1 MSLMSSLYVGQSGLQ
16 TSQNA
21 LNSTAH
27 NMSNLDT
34 TGYTRQQVMQGDMHY
49 NTVSKNPA
57 AISYK
62 QIGQGVVYS
71 KVRQVR
77 DVFLDQAYR
86 RESGRSAY
94 YTTSYETMS
103 QVETILGEMHGATF
117 NTSMDNIQRA
127 IDELAKTPTDSVV
140 QGLVIQRAAAFL
152 ESAQGVY
159 QGLCDYQNNL
169 NVQIKTDV
177 EKMNEYGKQLFALNE
192 RIVRVEAGGR
202 ETANDLRDARN
213 QILDELGAMARIS
226 YKEDSFG
233 NVTVQLEG
241 HDFVSRNMVFE
252 MGVEQ
257 DNITGFYTP
266 FWKMD
271 ASFTVDGNGNK
282 HYNTEGAEVYN
293 LRQTISSASNTDIGS
308 TKAKLLARGT
318 KRANY
323 TDLLDENAY
332 DKDISQSIIMNMQ
345 AEFDQL
351 IHAVTTK
358 INGILA
364 KAADPKTGY
373 MCEKVMVNGEET
385 YQPIQLFQ
393 KKASDGYTYN
403 TNTEQWEYNEEF
415 DKSKFKG
422 GITDTENLYTTMNMI
437 VNPALLKEPTK
448 LGLLRP
454 DGKED
459 FATAAELAKAFQTE
473 ELNLNPNVKMKT
485 NYADYY
491 SDLVS
496 QVGNTGSVLYK
507 ICQTQS
513 DTVEATCYAR
523 EEVMGV
529 SSDEEMTN
537 MVKFQNAYNA
547 ASRYINVVNEMLA
560 HLLNSLAG

>member
-1 MSLMSSLYVGQSGLQ
+1 MSLMANLFVGQSGLQ

-21 LNSTAH
+21 LNTTAH

-34 TGYTRQQVMQGDMHY
+34 TGYTRQQVMQSDMYY
-49 NTVSKNPA
+49 NTIARDPA
-57 AISYK
+57 AISHK

-94 YTTSYETMS
+94 YTASYETMS

-117 NTSMDNIQRA
+117 NTSMENIQRA

-140 QGLVIQRAAAFL
+140 QGLVIQRASAFL

-159 QGLCDYQNNL
+159 QGLSDYQDNL
-169 NVQIKTDV
+169 NLQIEADV
-177 EKMNEYGKQLFALNE
+177 KKMNEYAKQLFTLNQ
-192 RIVRVEAGGR
+192 RIVKVEAGGR

-213 QILDELGAMARIS
+213 QILDELGAMGRIS
-226 YKEDSFG
+226 YKEDTFG

-241 HDFVSRNMVFE
+241 HDLVSRNMVFE
-252 MGVEQ
+252 IGLEQ

-271 ASFTVDGNGNK
+271 ARYTIDGNGIK
-282 HYNTEGAEVYN
+282 HYDTEGCEVFN
-293 LRQTISSASNTDIGS
+293 LRHTISSASNTDIGG
-308 TKAKLLARGT
+308 TKAKLLARGN

-323 TDLLDENAY
+323 TDLLNEKAY
-332 DKDISQSIIMNMQ
+332 DRDISQSIVMNMQ

-364 KAADPKTGY
+364 EAADPTTGY
-373 MCEKVMVNGEET
+373 LCEKVMVNGRET
-385 YQPIQLFQ
+385 YQPIQMFQ
-393 KKASDGYTYN
+393 KKVSEGYTYN
-403 TNTEQWEYNEEF
+403 TNTEQWDYNQE
-415 DKSKFKG
+415 DAG
-422 GITDTENLYTTMNMI
+422 DTESLYTTMNMVI
-437 VNPALLKEPTK
+437 NPDLLKEPTK
-448 LGLLRP
+448 LGLLKP
-454 DGKED
+454 NMKED
-459 FATAAELAKAFQTE
+459 FETAAKLAKAFQTE

-485 NYADYY
+485 NFADYY

-496 QVGNTGSVLYK
+496 QVGNTGEVLYK

-513 DTVEATCYAR
+513 DTVEATNYAR
-523 EEVMGV
+523 EEVVGV

-560 HLLNSLAG
+560 HLLNSLAS